1 MRLWQC
7 QFLSPCQFWLDLNSI
22 LNQFQMDY
30 DSTKLILVGVL
41 IIQLWIDFGS
51 ILSNFDFNLHYL
63 IPILFIFHLISS
75 IALLTYVDSIYILL
89 LIYAMSAIKY
99 LYIRNKG
106 QGSLVNNEILMTM
119 MNQTSLGRII
129 LDFISHSCHLDSFKL
144 KFV

>member
-1 MRLWQC
+1 MLRQC

-22 LNQFQMDY
+22 LNKFQMDY

-41 IIQLWIDFGS
+41 IIQFWIDFGS
-51 ILSNFDFNLHYL
+51 IWSNFDFNLHYL
-63 IPILFIFHLISS
+63 IPILSIFHVISS
-75 IALLTYVDSIYILL
+75 IALLTYVDSIHTLL
-89 LIYAMSAIKY
+89 LIFAMGVIKY

-106 QGSLVNNEILMTM
+106 QGALVKNEILVTT

-129 LDFISHSCHLDSFKL
+129 LDSISHSCHLDSFKL